1 MPRFK
6 AYDHGLQFV
15 ALDLSLQLHPGSF
28 EYALHYLIEHE
39 IDLSE
44 IEARYAN
51 DVVGALAYDPRVL
64 LKIVLLSY
72 ARGIISSRSM
82 EAACC
87 RDAQFM
93 AISGNSAPHFSTLAN
108 FVSSL
113 GEAIGKIFAQ
123 VLTICDREGLIGR
136 QMFAIDGVK
145 LPSNASK
152 AKSGKRKDFLRQV
165 DKMER
170 AVEQILAKQRT
181 ADATTAEAGLEAK
194 AQRRL
199 ERLRAEAAKLREWLK
214 DHPHDRK
221 SAKGNPRL
229 SNLTDNESAKMP
241 TDKGVIQGYT
251 GVAAVD
257 EKHQIIV
264 EAQAHGT
271 GSEQELLVPV
281 TEAIQPLGK
290 EHTVVCA
297 DSGYYSEDNLKALED
312 KGIEA
317 FIPDNLYR
325 QRDPRYAGQEQ
336 HTAKPE
342 ALWDK
347 SEKPAEKPKLFQPCD
362 FTVAADLSHC
372 ICPAGKRLYRS
383 GTNCNIGGRQAIKF
397 KGTQR
402 DCANCPKR
410 AQCLRHPQRTPHRQ
424 VAIFVGKHAKA
435 MEKAGERM
443 KRKIDTDQ
451 GRAMIARRFATVEP
465 VFGNLRSNKR
475 LNRFTLR
482 GRRKVDGQWK
492 LYCMVHNIEKLANN
506 GYAKQ
511 EVRAR

>member
-6 AYDHGLQFV
+6 AYDQGLQFLAV
-15 ALDLSLQLHPGSF
+15 DLSLQLHPGSF
-28 EYALHYLIEHE
+28 EYALHHLIEHE

-44 IEARYAN
+44 IEKRYKN
-51 DVVGALAYDPRVL
+51 EDEGALAYDPRVL
-64 LKIVLLSY
+64 LKIVLLAYS
-72 ARGIISSRSM
+72 RGIISSRGM

-87 RDAQFM
+87 RDVQFM

-108 FVSSL
+108 FVSGL

-123 VLTICDREGLIGR
+123 VLAICDRQGLIGR

-152 AKSGKRKDFLRQV
+152 AKSGKRKDFVRQV
-165 DKMER
+165 AKMEK
-170 AVEQILAKQRT
+170 AVEQILAKQRA
-181 ADATTAEAGLEAK
+181 ADTGANEAARESK

-199 ERLRAEAAKLREWLK
+199 ERLQAEAAKIREWFK

-221 SAKGNPRL
+221 SAKGKERL
-229 SNLTDNESAKMP
+229 SNRTDNDSAKMA
-241 TDKGVIQGYT
+241 TDKGVVQGYT

-257 EKHQIIV
+257 ARHQIIV
-264 EAQAHGT
+264 DAQAHGT
-271 GSEQELLVPV
+271 GSEQELLLPV
-281 TEAIQPLGK
+281 AEAIAPLGN

-297 DSGYYSEDNLKALED
+297 DSGYCSEDNLKQLEQ

-317 FIPDNLYR
+317 FIPDNNYR
-325 QRDPRYAGQEQ
+325 ERDPRYAGQEE
-336 HTAKPE
+336 HTGKPD

-347 SEKPAEKPKLFQPCD
+347 SQKPPAKPKLFQPHD
-362 FTVAADLSHC
+362 FKVAADRSHC

-402 DCANCPKR
+402 DCGNCPKR
-410 AQCLRHPQRTPHRQ
+410 AQCLRHPQRTPIRQ

-435 MEKAGERM
+435 QEKAIDRM
-443 KRKIDTDQ
+443 KRKIDTDE
-451 GRAMIARRFATVEP
+451 GREMLARRFATVEP
-465 VFGNLRSNKR
+465 VFGNVRYNKR

-482 GRRKVDGQWK
+482 GRQKVDGQWK
-492 LYCMVHNIEKLANN
+492 LYCLVHNIEKLANN
-506 GYAKQ
+506 GYAK
-511 EVRAR
+511 

>member
-6 AYDHGLQFV
+6 PADYGLQFV
-15 ALDLSLQLHPGSF
+15 AVDLSRQLHPGSF
-28 EYALHYLIEHE
+28 EYALHHLIEHE

-44 IEARYAN
+44 IEARYKN
-51 DVVGALAYDPRVL
+51 EDEGAWAYDPRVL
-64 LKIVLLSY
+64 LKIVLLAYS
-72 ARGIISSRSM
+72 RGIISSRSM

-87 RDAQFM
+87 QDVLFM

-113 GEAIGKIFAQ
+113 GPAMGKIFAQ
-123 VLTICDREGLIGR
+123 VLAICERQGLIGR

-152 AKSGKRKDFLRQV
+152 AKSGKRKDYLRQV
-165 DKMER
+165 AKMEK
-170 AVEQILAKQRT
+170 AIEQIVAKQRAADT
-181 ADATTAEAGLEAK
+181 AGPEGQLESKAK
-194 AQRRL
+194 RRR
-199 ERLRAEAAKLREWLK
+199 ERLQAEAAKLRAWLK
-214 DHPHDRK
+214 AHPHDRK
-221 SAKGNPRL
+221 SAKGKVRL

-241 TDKGVIQGYT
+241 TDKGVVQGYT

-271 GSEQELLVPV
+271 GSEQELLLPV
-281 TEAIQPLGK
+281 TEAIAPLAK

-297 DSGYYSEDNLKALED
+297 DSGYHSEANLKQLED

-317 FIPDNLYR
+317 FIPDTLYR

-336 HTAKPE
+336 HSAKPE

-347 SEKPAEKPKLFQPCD
+347 SAKPPAKPRLFQACE
-362 FTVAADLSHC
+362 FQVAADQSHC
-372 ICPAGKRLYRS
+372 ICPAGKRLYRN
-383 GTNCNIGGRQAIKF
+383 GGNCNIGGRQAIKF
-397 KGTQR
+397 CGTQR
-402 DCANCPKR
+402 DCEKCPKR
-410 AQCLRHPQRTPHRQ
+410 AQCLRHPQRTMVRQ
-424 VAIFVGKHAKA
+424 VAIFLGRHERAQ
-435 MEKAGERM
+435 EKATERM

-451 GRAMIARRFATVEP
+451 GREMIARRFATVEP
-465 VFGNLRSNKR
+465 VFGNLRYNKG

-482 GRRKVDGQWK
+482 GRQKVDGQWK
-492 LYCMVHNIEKLANN
+492 LYCLVHNIEKLANN
-506 GYAKQ
+506 GYAK
-511 EVRAR
+511 